1 MYSGGNV
8 NSMDMDIMDSD
19 MVFGYGCGQ
28 CRHFLFYGQLYK
40 YWDMNKAPEQI
51 KALMEALMDRERVI
65 VLLEGKLRDAEEK
78 IKHIPSFVY
87 TGSFSKKSREVLTMG
102 K

>member
-40 YWDMNKAPEQI
+40 Y
-51 KALMEALMDRERVI
+51 
-65 VLLEGKLRDAEEK
+65 
-78 IKHIPSFVY
+78 
-87 TGSFSKKSREVLTMG
+87 
-102 K
+102 